1 MLEKKLGLKK
11 GRKIGDGLDDLLAGI
26 TSGGG
31 TYKVK
36 SNKKI
41 IPTDKK
47 TYDWEELLDYDSD
60 SERPQEI
67 PREGDSNNSEE
78 SDEDDQDEAEE
89 DFDDEDLQDA
99 DENSGDEEEMDGED
113 DEGDMDEDND
123 MDDDENGEFNS
134 DELAAFDDKNR
145 GMESDEEND
154 ELDEDNEGD
163 SNDDEDDMEDNEDG
177 DEVDDSEDNMDENG
191 DEENGD
197 ENSASN
203 QEQQTT
209 KNTKA
214 NADSLAGSTMKYI
227 PPHLRR
233 ATEQNQVYKREL
245 RGHVN
250 RLADTNMIKTL
261 ESIEML
267 YSRHPRS
274 EMNETLSEF
283 ILADCSD
290 PTLQFTSNAL
300 LNYSAL
306 VASLHCLIGIEV
318 GGHFI
323 DKLAKRFNQFYKE
336 KNTKLCKNLLVIFIH
351 LYNFEIINPSLL
363 FDLTNLMIEH
373 FNDEDIELLLVLV
386 KHAGSKL
393 RSDDPASVKEMLV
406 NMYTK
411 ASNYKKSKDESKK
424 KEGPNSSTNEEEIEE
439 SKRIDFMIDM
449 LMDLKNNKMR
459 LVIDKEAN
467 VHLNNLKRTIK
478 NYMKQRG
485 KENVDEVRI
494 SWKDLTSEETKGR
507 WWLIGSGWSRASS
520 GVIGGSVEQEAPVN
534 LNMNEY
540 DAKLLEVARKQRMNT
555 DVRRAI
561 FCIVMGS
568 EDYLDAFEKL
578 VRLGLK
584 NKQERDIVFV
594 IIHCCSM
601 EKKFNPF
608 YAHLAMK
615 LCAYSHNFKF
625 TFKFT
630 FWDKF
635 KDFEN
640 LQLRTISNLAN
651 LLAQLIGHHVLSL
664 SMLKVITFES
674 IEPKGIVFFKIF
686 MVSLM
691 NDFEVETVMAVFQ
704 RLASAPKT
712 KQLKEGLDLFFMQIF
727 TKNALAQITDEAQ
740 RKREDRA
747 SKVAKM
753 AKKAMRDK
761 QVSLF

>member
-1 MLEKKLGLKK
+1 
-11 GRKIGDGLDDLLAGI
+11 
-26 TSGGG
+26 
-31 TYKVK
+31 
-36 SNKKI
+36 
-41 IPTDKK
+41 
-47 TYDWEELLDYDSD
+47 
-60 SERPQEI
+60 
-67 PREGDSNNSEE
+67 
-78 SDEDDQDEAEE
+78 
-89 DFDDEDLQDA
+89 
-99 DENSGDEEEMDGED
+99 
-113 DEGDMDEDND
+113 
-123 MDDDENGEFNS
+123 
-134 DELAAFDDKNR
+134 
-145 GMESDEEND
+145 
-154 ELDEDNEGD
+154 
-163 SNDDEDDMEDNEDG
+163 
-177 DEVDDSEDNMDENG
+177 
-191 DEENGD
+191 
-197 ENSASN
+197 
-203 QEQQTT
+203 
-209 KNTKA
+209 
-214 NADSLAGSTMKYI
+214 
-227 PPHLRR
+227 
-233 ATEQNQVYKREL
+233 
-245 RGHVN
+245 
-250 RLADTNMIKTL
+250 
-261 ESIEML
+261 
-267 YSRHPRS
+267 
-274 EMNETLSEF
+274 
-283 ILADCSD
+283 
-290 PTLQFTSNAL
+290 
-300 LNYSAL
+300 
-306 VASLHCLIGIEV
+306 
-318 GGHFI
+318 
-323 DKLAKRFNQFYKE
+323 
-336 KNTKLCKNLLVIFIH
+336 
-351 LYNFEIINPSLL
+351 
-363 FDLTNLMIEH
+363 
-373 FNDEDIELLLVLV
+373 
-386 KHAGSKL
+386 
-393 RSDDPASVKEMLV
+393 
-406 NMYTK
+406 
-411 ASNYKKSKDESKK
+411 
-424 KEGPNSSTNEEEIEE
+424 
-439 SKRIDFMIDM
+439 
-449 LMDLKNNKMR
+449 MR

-485 KENVDEVRI
+485 KENVDEIRI

-534 LNMNEY
+534 INMNEF

-584 NKQERDIVFV
+584 NKQEREIVFV

-640 LQLRTISNLAN
+640 LQLRAISNLAN

-664 SMLKVITFES
+664 SILKVVAFES
-674 IEPKGIVFFKIF
+674 IEPKAIVFFKIF

-727 TKNALAQITDEAQ
+727 TKTALSQIADEAQ

-753 AKKAMRDK
+753 ARKAMRDK